1 MSDARLAIIISAVNQ
16 ASRELKQ
23 IRDEVQGVDTAGKN
37 AKKGGFAQFKDGIDQ
52 AAGAALKA
60 YAAFKVVKGAIDKVY
75 GAAKE
80 GAELAYLE
88 QRFDNL
94 SRSIGTTKD
103 ALLGDLR
110 TAVKGTKSDA
120 ELMSG
125 ALDMMA
131 LGLAKNHDETVRL
144 TAVAGAL
151 GWNMDQL
158 TLTITN
164 ESTKRL
170 DSLGLSIGS
179 VQGRYE
185 QLKNQGVDGQRA
197 MMLAVVEAGEAM
209 IDTQGHVG
217 DSTLGAYAKMEASQT
232 NFFNLLKGQLAEG
245 ATGWAEFWNRVY
257 QSGVDSLNRNA
268 LIDRISEL
276 IPEMQAKVES
286 GVEKTLDTADKSFG
300 EIYSLYASGSANLGF
315 MISDNLE
322 LKQSWD
328 ELLDKPGAVETMS
341 GILDKFEQLP
351 EATRRLY
358 SASIDWDKYLQSQH
372 YRETID
378 AQIADSVR
386 WQEAINKTGSHY
398 DAYADAQQAVIDN
411 YERIRAER
419 EAAFEEAKAGYI
431 EMNTVLQEVTGST
444 DNANYAMVG
453 WLNSQRGVST
463 FVSLAKTYTVE
474 MNSIADNQARIAEL
488 QEIIQNQGGVFE
500 GTKISAKQAS
510 EKIDELNG
518 EIAKSEERMKSLAKE
533 AVINFM
539 ITSTMEDDTLSNAEK
554 LQKTIDLLT
563 ASGELSQEAVTALT
577 ADLSSLFAA
586 YGGEN
591 EIGLR
596 VIAELDSSQV
606 DNWTPSRKILQVAAQ
621 FDTSSFDSWQ
631 PQDRYV
637 NIYTNLINRGIERAT
652 GGTVTT
658 AASGSPVS
666 TGRGDYLWQEY
677 GYPGE
682 IFVPSMSG
690 YILSKADASR
700 AVAAGQ
706 SSAMDYGSFES
717 AFENALT
724 RVLEKRDLRA
734 GVQAQPLRSAFENVR
749 NW

>member
-1 MSDARLAIIISAVNQ
+1 
-16 ASRELKQ
+16 
-23 IRDEVQGVDTAGKN
+23 
-37 AKKGGFAQFKDGIDQ
+37 
-52 AAGAALKA
+52 
-60 YAAFKVVKGAIDKVY
+60 
-75 GAAKE
+75 
-80 GAELAYLE
+80 
-88 QRFDNL
+88 
-94 SRSIGTTKD
+94 
-103 ALLGDLR
+103 
-110 TAVKGTKSDA
+110 
-120 ELMSG
+120 
-125 ALDMMA
+125 
-131 LGLAKNHDETVRL
+131 
-144 TAVAGAL
+144 
-151 GWNMDQL
+151 
-158 TLTITN
+158 
-164 ESTKRL
+164 
-170 DSLGLSIGS
+170 
-179 VQGRYE
+179 
-185 QLKNQGVDGQRA
+185 
-197 MMLAVVEAGEAM
+197 MLAVVEAGEAM

-232 NFFNLLKGQLAEG
+232 NFFNLLKVQLAEG

-300 EIYSLYASGSANLGF
+300 EIYWLYASGSANLGF

-386 WQEAINKTGSHY
+386 WQKAINKTGSHY

-621 FDTSSFDSWQ
+621 FDTSSFDSWR
-631 PQDRYV
+631 PV
-637 NIYTNLINRGIERAT
+637 ILTERAT